1 MSDKPKLT
9 FHSYSDD
16 CKRFGVDN
24 PYPDE
29 TSFNR
34 AYGIDQT
41 AEPLIITPKN
51 RNRPMSA
58 TLENHI
64 SHADEKVSQP
74 KKKYA
79 PRISRKGW
87 TTEQIKARRSEN
99 VQKCKARKKL
109 AQVIL

>member
-1 MSDKPKLT
+1 MWSSYPEYCKEMKRLKTQPLSEEIWRREYGPK
-9 FHSYSDD
+9 
-16 CKRFGVDN
+16 
-24 PYPDE
+24 DE
-29 TSFNR
+29 R
-34 AYGIDQT
+34 YR
-41 AEPLIITPKN
+41 EPLIITPKN

-64 SHADEKVSQP
+64 SHAGEKVPQP

-87 TTEQIKARRSEN
+87 TMEQIRARRSEN
-99 VQKCKARKKL
+99 VQNCKARKKL